1 MKCYLLET
9 KTAGEDISQGS
20 TFWKRTTLDPQL
32 SLYLPAIRKLGHDP
46 RGAIYDVLRKPD
58 QRPGAVP
65 LLDEHGNKIVLDRNG
80 ERVRTKQGKWRQT
93 GDTDA
98 GYVLQTRPETPEEYG
113 RRCLEAIEEAPDK
126 YYARG
131 IVVRLEADEREAA
144 QDMWN
149 TASLMRDARRL
160 NMYPRNADACITWG
174 SECDYLNVCS
184 GLVELNDP
192 LFFQFEEDIHEELDE
207 EGVATKLTDDESL
220 LTQSAMRAY
229 RSCPRRFKNRYIL
242 RMRPLKKKEAQ
253 STGHSVHAG
262 LDVFRR
268 TKGDLDAAKKALET
282 EDPFIRAKEEAML
295 TGYAARWG
303 TPTGVIAIEKT
314 FRIPLVNPETGA
326 ASRTFSL
333 GGRVDAI
340 VEAASADALLNPVD
354 PTPAPDRLV
363 EQLEASLDGGD
374 RAASTVDGVQK
385 VNP

>member
-1 MKCYLLET
+1 MKVYLWET
-9 KTAGEDISQGS
+9 KTSAESIEPGS

-46 RGAIYDVLRKPD
+46 HGCVYDVLRKPD
-58 QRPGAVP
+58 QRPGSVP
-65 LLDEHGNKIVLDRNG
+65 LLDEHGNKIVLDASG

-113 RRCLEAIEEAPDK
+113 QRCLEAIAEAPDK
-126 YYARG
+126 FYARG

-144 QDMWN
+144 QDMWS

-160 NMYPRNADACITWG
+160 NMYPRNADACISWG
-174 SECDYLNVCS
+174 RECEYLNVCAGMAS
-184 GLVELNDP
+184 LNDP
-192 LFFQFEEDIHEELDE
+192 LLFRFEEDIHEELEE
-207 EGVATKLTDDESL
+207 EGVATTLTDDASL

-229 RSCPRRFKNRYIL
+229 RSCPRKFQLRYML
-242 RMRPLKKKEAQ
+242 RMRPIKKSEAQ
-253 STGHSVHAG
+253 STGHSVHAA

-268 TKGDLDAAKKALET
+268 TGGDLEAAKKALET

-303 TPTGVIAIEKT
+303 KPTGVIAIEKT

-340 VEAASADALLNPVD
+340 VAAESADALVNPSSD
-354 PTPAPDRLV
+354 PILPDRLV
-363 EQLEASLDGGD
+363 EQLEASVGKND
-374 RAASTVDGVQK
+374 AASA
-385 VNP
+385 